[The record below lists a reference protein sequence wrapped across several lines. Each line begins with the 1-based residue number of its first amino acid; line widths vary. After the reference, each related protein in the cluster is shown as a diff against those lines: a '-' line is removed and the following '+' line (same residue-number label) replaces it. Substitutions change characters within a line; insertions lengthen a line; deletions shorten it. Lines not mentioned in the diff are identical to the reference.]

1 MGRIRLALFLVVVFA
16 REVFADQIT
25 LKNGDRITGTIV
37 SSDAKTLVI
46 KTVYADDFRI
56 IDLDLVAL
64 RESGR
69 WHCR

>member
-1 MGRIRLALFLVVVFA
+1 MRRIRLGALLVVVFA
-16 REVFADQIT
+16 RPVFADQIT

-46 KTVYADDFRI
+46 KTDYADDFRI
-56 IDLDLVAL
+56 IDLDLVGL

-69 WHCR
+69 WYCR